1 MTFVFWIEEPCDTN
15 RTVMLHGIL
24 ISVIWPPGWEGSL
37 GENGYVYVCIY
48 TYGLVAFLS
57 T

>member
-24 ISVIWPPGWEGSL
+24 ISVMAARMG
-37 GENGYVYVCIY
+37 GEFGGEWLHVFV
-48 TYGLVAFLS
+48 
-57 T
+57 